1 MFEKFLPH
9 IVECENN
16 KFHISLSN
24 REVPESN
31 SWKSYHHKIDGFEK
45 RPIAPFEG
53 KNNRCGDE
61 EKKS

>member
-16 KFHISLSN
+16 EFHISLSN

-31 SWKSYHHKIDGFEK
+31 S
-45 RPIAPFEG
+45 
-53 KNNRCGDE
+53 
-61 EKKS
+61 